1 MSTGTDTRP
10 PGVRPPSGS
19 EGRYAAGSFVDRIR
33 IEVRK
38 VLRDARDRNEWRKIV
53 RFRLWMPVV
62 LQLLLIVAV
71 AWYTSSRFDNY
82 INASNVTN
90 ILILAAPLAM
100 AAIGQTHALLVGYL
114 DLSVGAMVTF
124 GVVIASF
131 LIGPDAGTQEIAI
144 GAGVVFLAAVGLGLV
159 NAALTVGLK
168 IPSIIATLATLSI
181 LNGVSLTLRETP
193 GGIIN
198 RDFTEALRADVG
210 AVPVIFL
217 VCVVVA
223 AVLDHWLHATGSGL
237 QLRST
242 GFDDVAAKR
251 NGVRTKWIRVRAL
264 VLSAV
269 FAAVAAFFVMS
280 RSGIGNAQIGNS
292 YALNSITAAVLGG
305 AALAGGR
312 ATFLGALVASV
323 LLALIISALPFLGLS
338 AEHGQMIIGVLVLL
352 GIVLFQVGDLK
363 ELAKRNYKRARRLV
377 IGSRPPKQLEIPS
390 LYAPGTEFRVKPTGR
405 MVIRGG
411 TVLSMDPQV
420 GEHTRA
426 DVLID
431 GDRIVEVRPNV
442 GDVADAEVIDATG
455 MIVMPG
461 FVDSH
466 RHIWEGLLRNI
477 GTDVPLEG
485 RSSYISYVLHK
496 LAPAY
501 RPEDAY
507 VGDLL
512 SALGAIDAGITT
524 LLDWSH
530 IQGSPAHT
538 DAVIQ
543 ALKDSGMRA
552 VFAYGFPWWGKW
564 EERQPSWFVRAAN
577 EHFPS
582 NGGMLSLALAAP
594 GPEFTDFEVSRDHWK
609 LAREAGAR
617 ITTHVGVG
625 SYGMDRKV
633 QEMGEAGLLGPDT
646 TYIHCTTLN
655 DTEISMIVDSGG
667 TVSLASPVEM
677 MMGHGMPPIQ
687 KFLDR
692 GLRPSLSVD
701 VETNVPGDMFNQM
714 RSVLALQRA
723 IATAQGKPALTTRD
737 VLRCATVDGANANG
751 LAATT
756 GSLTPGKQADVIL
769 LRTDRINVT
778 PLNDPATA
786 VVVGMDTGNVDTVV
800 IAGRPMKRHG
810 ELLHV
815 DWPSVKR
822 LATESRDH
830 VIARSGFKL
839 PSV

>member
-1 MSTGTDTRP
+1 MNTQTGTRPGGPSTGATTVDT
-10 PGVRPPSGS
+10 
-19 EGRYAAGSFVDRIR
+19 ARIA
-33 IEVRK
+33 VRK
-38 VLRDARDRNEWRKIV
+38 VLRDARDKNKWRKIV

-71 AWYTSSRFDNY
+71 AGYTTSRFDGF

-100 AAIGQTHALLVGYL
+100 VAMGQTHALLVGYL

-124 GVVIASF
+124 GVVVASF
-131 LIGPDAGTQEIAI
+131 LIGPDTTMSQILL
-144 GAGVVFLAAVGLGLV
+144 GAGAVFLCALALGAV
-159 NAALTVGLK
+159 NAVLVVGLK

-181 LNGVSLTLRETP
+181 LNGISLTLRETP

-198 RDFTEALRADVG
+198 RDFTESLRTG
-210 AVPVIFL
+210 MGPVPIIFV

-223 AVLDHWLHATGSGL
+223 GALDYWLHATGSGL

-242 GFDDVAAKR
+242 GFDDVSAKR
-251 NGVRTKWIRVRAL
+251 NGVHTKWVRVRAL
-264 VLSAV
+264 LLSAV
-269 FAAVAAFFVMS
+269 FATVAAFFVMT
-280 RSGIGNAQIGNS
+280 RSGIGNAAIGDS
-292 YALNSITAAVLGG
+292 YAINSITAAVLGG
-305 AALAGGR
+305 AALSGGR

-338 AEHGQMIIGVLVLL
+338 AEHGLIIIGVLVLL

-363 ELAKRNYKRARRLV
+363 ELVKRNYKRARRLA
-377 IGSRPPKQLEIPS
+377 IGSRPPKQAEIPD
-390 LYAPGTEFRVKPTGR
+390 LYPSGVDFRVVPTER
-405 MVIRGG
+405 QVIAGG
-411 TVLSMDPQV
+411 IVLSLDPHV
-420 GEHTRA
+420 GEFASA

-431 GDRIVEVRPNV
+431 ADRIVEVRP
-442 GDVADAEVIDATG
+442 GIGHVADAEVIDATG

-461 FVDSH
+461 FIDTH

-501 RPEDAY
+501 RPEDSY
-507 VGDLL
+507 IGDLL
-512 SALGAIDAGITT
+512 SALGAIDAGVTT

-543 ALKDSGMRA
+543 ALKDSGLRA

-577 EHFPS
+577 EHFS
-582 NGGMLSLALAAP
+582 TKDQLLSLALAAP

-609 LAREAGAR
+609 LARETSAR

-625 SYGMDRKV
+625 SYGRDGKV
-633 QEMGEAGLLGPDT
+633 EEFGAAGLLGPDT

-655 DTEISMIVDSGG
+655 DTEIQMIVDSGG

-723 IATAQGKPALTTRD
+723 IATAEGKAALTTRE
-737 VLRCATVDGANANG
+737 VLACATIEGARANG
-751 LAATT
+751 LEAIT
-756 GSLTPGKQADVIL
+756 GSLTPGKYADVVM

-786 VVVGMDTGNVDTVV
+786 VVAGMDTGNVDTVL
-800 IAGRPMKRHG
+800 IAGRAMKRHG

-822 LATESRDH
+822 LSAESRDH
-830 VIARSGFKL
+830 VIAKSGFRT
-839 PSV
+839 PSI